1 MMTNAVIIQE
11 EDQIKEKKIKLK
23 RLLCLRGWGNVSSG
37 VLSDAIASTT
47 CKQLLYHL
55 TIR

>member
-11 EDQIKEKKIKLK
+11 EDQIKEKKKKLK

>member
-1 MMTNAVIIQE
+1 MMKNAVIIQE
-11 EDQIKEKKIKLK
+11 EDQIKEKNKTKK
-23 RLLCLRGWGNVSSG
+23 TAFLRGWGNVSSG
-37 VLSDAIASTT
+37 ALSDAIMSPT